1 MLIFRVSA
9 IIVFIATLSD
19 LTTAKVY
26 RKCELAKELS
36 EVHGIPWHEVATYV
50 CIAEKQSNFNTQAVG
65 EGQYYGM
72 YQFSSE
78 FWCEHSY
85 AGKACNA
92 RCNDFI
98 NDDIS
103 DDLRCMRTIIDEH
116 QRISGNGFNAWPSGR
131 QCQSMGSSYIS
142 ECGTIESNQVHST
155 YNNNNNYNKA
165 TPQQKKTSSGNVG
178 RGKVYERCEL
188 ARELR
193 LKHNIQM
200 DHIATWVCIAKH
212 ESNFNTSA
220 IGRLN
225 WDGSEDHGLFQI
237 SDIYWCGVDGK
248 ACGLTC
254 DELED
259 SDISNDVECIKA
271 IHAEHT
277 RLFGDG
283 FQAWAVYPRC
293 RGQSDGYIDGCFDSD
308 NEVIPQKQRPGV
320 QQPTK
325 LPKISHH
332 HSGSSS
338 GETGKVYDRCELALE
353 LRDKHNMPI
362 NQIATW

>member
-1 MLIFRVSA
+1 MLISKVSA
-9 IIVFIATLSD
+9 IVIVLVTATL
-19 LTTAKVY
+19 LEAKVY
-26 RKCELAKELS
+26 EKCELAKELS
-36 EVHGIPWHEVATYV
+36 EVHGMSWEDVATYV
-50 CIAEKQSNFNTQAVG
+50 CIAERQSNFNTQAVG
-65 EGQYYGM
+65 EGLYYGM
-72 YQFSSE
+72 YQMSSE
-78 FWCEHSY
+78 FWCDNYY
-85 AGKACNA
+85 AGKACNLH
-92 RCNDFI
+92 CSSLID
-98 NDDIS
+98 DDIS
-103 DDLRCMRTIIDEH
+103 DDLSCMRTIIEEH
-116 QRISGNGFNAWPSGR
+116 ERISGNGFSAWPSGR
-131 QCQSMGSSYIS
+131 QCQSLGTNYIAECSS
-142 ECGTIESNQVHST
+142 IESNQVHST
-155 YNNNNNYNKA
+155 YNNNNNKKA
-165 TPQQKKTSSGNVG
+165 IPQQKQTSRNVG

-193 LKHNIQM
+193 FKHNIQM

-237 SDIYWCGVDGK
+237 SDIYWCGESGK

-259 SDISNDVECIKA
+259 NDITNDVECIKT

-293 RGQSDGYIDGCFDSD
+293 RGQSESYISGCFDDSD
-308 NEVIPQKQRPGV
+308 NEVIPFKPRPGI
-320 QQPTK
+320 QQPSK
-325 LPKISHH
+325 PKISHH
-332 HSGSSS
+332 RTSS

-353 LRDKHNMPI
+353 LRDKYNLPI